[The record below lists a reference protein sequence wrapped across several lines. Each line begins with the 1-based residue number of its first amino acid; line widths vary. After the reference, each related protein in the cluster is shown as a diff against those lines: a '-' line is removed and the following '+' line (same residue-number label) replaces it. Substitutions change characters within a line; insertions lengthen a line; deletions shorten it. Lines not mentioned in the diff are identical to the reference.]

1 MQIMAVY
8 VVFVLIGEFG
18 SYLIGRTVEQM
29 STTAGL
35 PAFLTCFFL
44 VFWLA
49 WVLAV
54 RVTEPKTA

>member
-1 MQIMAVY
+1 MMLIVVY
-8 VVFVLIGEFG
+8 VAFVLIGELG
-18 SYLIGRTVEQM
+18 AYVVGRIVEHW

-35 PAFLTCFFL
+35 PVFLGCFFF